1 MQPQL
6 FRPRQPL
13 SESIA
18 YFGYWDRR
26 TGGPHRSRALP
37 RGAATIV
44 IDIGDRPQVDFF
56 GADAHTRLTVP
67 PAFFIGAGTASY
79 VTHIDTAQTVITVHF
94 RPGGAWPFVGIAQGE
109 LTDACVGLSELW
121 GHEAAT
127 LRPRLAEAP
136 SATARVML
144 LEAFLVN
151 RLRDKQIA
159 PHVDVTAVLDA
170 AERNP
175 SMRVGDAVTLT
186 GLSPKRLINM
196 FRTQIGLTPK
206 AYLRVRRLQA
216 ALTRL
221 DSGAAG
227 GAVLAAE
234 LGYFDQA
241 HFVREFRAFTETTP
255 TQYLRR
261 RSWLAGHID
270 LVEDCPGEAA
280 RVSADKNIQANC
292 HRRPR

>member
-1 MQPQL
+1 MEPQL
-6 FRPRQPL
+6 FRPRPPL

-26 TGGPHRSRALP
+26 SGGPHRSRALP

-44 IDIGDRPQVDFF
+44 IDIGDRPEVDFF
-56 GADAHTRLTVP
+56 GADARTRVRVP

-94 RPGGAWPFVGIAQGE
+94 RPGGALPFLGVAQGE
-109 LTDACVGLSELW
+109 LTDACVGFGELW
-121 GHEAAT
+121 GRAAVT
-127 LRPRLAEAP
+127 LRERLAEAT

-144 LEAFLVN
+144 LEAFLAN
-151 RLRDKQIA
+151 RLQDEQFA
-159 PHVDVTAVLDA
+159 PHPDVTAVLDG

-175 SMRVGDAVTLT
+175 SMRVADAVTLT
-186 GLSPKRLINM
+186 GSSAKRLINM
-196 FRTQIGLTPK
+196 FRVQVGLTPK

-216 ALTRL
+216 ALRRL
-221 DSGAAG
+221 DEGMSGGAAI
-227 GAVLAAE
+227 AAE

-261 RSWLAGHID
+261 RSWLAGHVD
-270 LVEDCPGEAA
+270 LAEDPSVPL
-280 RVSADKNIQANC
+280 R
-292 HRRPR
+292 

>member
-1 MQPQL
+1 MEPQL
-6 FRPRQPL
+6 FRPRPPL

-44 IDIGDRPQVDFF
+44 IDIGDRPEVDFF
-56 GADAHTRLTVP
+56 GADARTRVRVP
-67 PAFFIGAGTASY
+67 PAFLIGAGTASY

-94 RPGGAWPFVGIAQGE
+94 RPGGALPFLGVAQGE
-109 LTDACVGLSELW
+109 LTDACVGLGELW
-121 GHEAAT
+121 GRAAVT
-127 LRPRLAEAP
+127 LRERLTEAS
-136 SATARVML
+136 SAAGRVIL
-144 LEAFLVN
+144 LEEFLLK
-151 RLRDKQIA
+151 RLRDKRFA
-159 PHVDVTAVLDA
+159 PHPDVTTVLEG

-175 SMRVGDAVTLT
+175 SMRVADAVTLT
-186 GLSPKRLINM
+186 GSSAKRLIGM
-196 FRTQIGLTPK
+196 FRMQVGLTPK

-216 ALTRL
+216 ALRRL
-221 DSGAAG
+221 DEGTVRGAA
-227 GAVLAAE
+227 LAAE

-261 RSWLAGHID
+261 RSWLAGHVD
-270 LVEDCPGEAA
+270 LAEDPSVPS
-280 RVSADKNIQANC
+280 R
-292 HRRPR
+292 

>member
-1 MQPQL
+1 MEPQL
-6 FRPRQPL
+6 FRARPPL
-13 SESIA
+13 SASIA

-26 TGGPHRSRALP
+26 AGGPHRSRALP

-44 IDIGDRPQVDFF
+44 IDVGDRPEVDFF
-56 GADAHTRLTVP
+56 GADAHTRLAMP
-67 PAFFIGAGTASY
+67 PAFLIGAGTASY
-79 VTHIDTAQTVITVHF
+79 VTQIDTAQTVITVHF
-94 RPGGAWPFVGIAQGE
+94 RPGGARPFVDIAQGE
-109 LTDACVGLSELW
+109 LTDVCVGLGELW
-121 GHEAAT
+121 GREAET
-127 LRPRLAEAP
+127 LRQRLAEA
-136 SATARVML
+136 SSGASRVML

-151 RLRDKQIA
+151 RLRDKQFA
-159 PHVDVTAVLDA
+159 PHADVTTVLDA

-175 SMRVGDAVTLT
+175 SMRVGDAVALT

-196 FRTQIGLTPK
+196 FRAQVGLTPK

-261 RSWLAGHID
+261 RSWLAGHVD
-270 LVEDCPGEAA
+270 LVEDSPESPGG
-280 RVSADKNIQANC
+280 
-292 HRRPR
+292 

>member
-1 MQPQL
+1 MEPQL
-6 FRPRQPL
+6 FLARPPL

-56 GADAHTRLTVP
+56 GADAQTRVRVT

-94 RPGGAWPFVGIAQGE
+94 RPGGAWPFVGIVQGE
-109 LTDACVGLSELW
+109 LTDACVGLDELW
-121 GHEAAT
+121 GREAAT
-127 LRPRLAEAP
+127 LRPQLAEAS

-151 RLRDKQIA
+151 RLRDKQFA
-159 PHVDVTAVLDA
+159 LHADVTTVLDA

-175 SMRVGDAVTLT
+175 SMRVGDAVALT

-196 FRTQIGLTPK
+196 FRAQVGLTPK
-206 AYLRVRRLQA
+206 TYLRVRRLQA

-227 GAVLAAE
+227 GAALAAE

-241 HFVREFRAFTETTP
+241 HFIREFRAFTETTP

-261 RSWLAGHID
+261 RSWLAGHVD
-270 LVEDCPGEAA
+270 FVEGCPA
-280 RVSADKNIQANC
+280 
-292 HRRPR
+292 RPRE

>member
-6 FRPRQPL
+6 FRPRPPL

-44 IDIGDRPQVDFF
+44 IDVGDRPEVDFF
-56 GADAHTRLTVP
+56 DADAHSRLTVP
-67 PAFFIGAGTASY
+67 PAFFIGAGTVSY

-94 RPGGAWPFVGIAQGE
+94 RPGGAWPFLDIAQGE
-109 LTDACVGLSELW
+109 LTDACVGLDELC
-121 GHEAAT
+121 GREAVT
-127 LRPRLAEAP
+127 LRQRLAEA
-136 SATARVML
+136 SSGATRVRL
-144 LEAFLVN
+144 LEAFLVK
-151 RLRDKQIA
+151 RLQATQFA
-159 PHVDVTAVLDA
+159 PHPDVTTVLDA

-175 SMRVGDAVTLT
+175 SMRVGDAVALT
-186 GLSPKRLINM
+186 GSSPKRLINM
-196 FRTQIGLTPK
+196 FRAQIGLTPK

-216 ALTRL
+216 ALKRL

-227 GAVLAAE
+227 GAALAAE

-241 HFVREFRAFTETTP
+241 HFVREFREFTETTP

-261 RSWLAGHID
+261 RSWLAGHVD
-270 LVEDCPGEAA
+270 LVED
-280 RVSADKNIQANC
+280 SATT
-292 HRRPR
+292 RRG